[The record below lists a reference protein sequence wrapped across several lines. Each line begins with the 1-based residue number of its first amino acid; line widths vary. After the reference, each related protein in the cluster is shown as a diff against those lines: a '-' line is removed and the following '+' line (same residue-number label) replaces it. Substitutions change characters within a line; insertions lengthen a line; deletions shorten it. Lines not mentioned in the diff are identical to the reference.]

1 MNIFFNS
8 LVLPKGI
15 AVFVCKYFLLV
26 MNVFT
31 YKSLST
37 KGCVCL
43 FECLLVQG
51 MCLTNADLLG
61 VKGFAA
67 VV

>member
-1 MNIFFNS
+1 
-8 LVLPKGI
+8 
-15 AVFVCKYFLLV
+15 

-31 YKSLST
+31 YESSSI

-43 FECLLVQG
+43 FECTLFQG